1 MMRLATHY
9 PPAATALSCEGRRYR
24 SGCKGLMRCPND
36 LTDVPHGPTPCT
48 PDATL
53 CNDDPTLHGP
63 GRTCLPVEL
72 TESLIERTSLE

>member
-1 MMRLATHY
+1 
-9 PPAATALSCEGRRYR
+9 
-24 SGCKGLMRCPND
+24 MRCPND

-53 CNDDPTLHGP
+53 CNDDTTLHDP

-72 TESLIERTSLE
+72 TECLIE